1 MIIFLGI
8 LKFIFGAIA
17 IFSTG
22 LFILSSINSI
32 INPTFSE
39 ITEKIEGQKDKEA
52 EKYDK
57 FRYVMLFIMSIAWGI
72 IFAL

>member
-1 MIIFLGI
+1 MAIFLGI
-8 LKFIFGAIA
+8 LNFIFGAIA

-22 LFILSSINSI
+22 LFILSCINSI

-39 ITEKIEGQKDKEA
+39 VTEKVDGKKDEEA

-72 IFAL
+72 VFAL